1 MEDDAFF
8 HSNMLKKG
16 EKTLVLTVELQE
28 GEGHLKWWSQAR
40 GEVKIR
46 WNRNNTR
53 TLEGRLTARKH
64 NRQLV
69 RRRHE
74 NRKDFS
80 KKNKKIQGVW
90 GWRGPQGWGR
100 IWGLGETV
108 LRGRVS
114 CWHSSIHARMHTAL
128 LTRVLIWWRCNTS
141 AVKGR
146 AASCCWVSSPP
157 SISRPARP
165 SKEED
170 PTAVGQ
176 PIHPPNSG
184 EEPSPSLCCCVVPQ
198 QDFWLSSSP
207 SSPSSSCSFPCFSA
221 PSSTSWPPL
230 DAWRRRRCGSSRLSW
245 PGDGDRDR
253 DRCVWWAETR
263 CRVRDSVRARSN
275 TLGEAGAV
283 RRSCM
288 RRVMP

>member
-80 KKNKKIQGVW
+80 KKIKKFRGSGV
-90 GWRGPQGWGR
+90 GEVLRAGEGFGGWGKR
-100 IWGLGETV
+100 FYVGGSPVGI
-108 LRGRVS
+108 
-114 CWHSSIHARMHTAL
+114 
-128 LTRVLIWWRCNTS
+128 
-141 AVKGR
+141 
-146 AASCCWVSSPP
+146 PP
-157 SISRPARP
+157 S
-165 SKEED
+165 
-170 PTAVGQ
+170 
-176 PIHPPNSG
+176 
-184 EEPSPSLCCCVVPQ
+184 
-198 QDFWLSSSP
+198 
-207 SSPSSSCSFPCFSA
+207 
-221 PSSTSWPPL
+221 
-230 DAWRRRRCGSSRLSW
+230 
-245 PGDGDRDR
+245 
-253 DRCVWWAETR
+253 
-263 CRVRDSVRARSN
+263 
-275 TLGEAGAV
+275 TLG
-283 RRSCM
+283 CTQ
-288 RRVMP
+288 PC